1 MKLWIDAQLPPTLA
15 NWLSATFGLEAIALR
30 ELSLRDAKDIEI
42 FEAARA
48 QNAVIM
54 TKDSDFIDLVC
65 RLGTPPQILWLT
77 CGNVTNRNLRQLLT
91 STLPDALEQLQQ
103 GEKIALVGKT
113 GRATGPHLDWRMNW
127 HNQRIDPGL
136 LMDEAKSNQ

>member
-15 NWLSATFGLEAIALR
+15 NWLTNNFPLEATALR
-30 ELSLRDAKDIEI
+30 ELQLRDAQDTQI
-42 FEAARA
+42 FEAARTA
-48 QNAVIM
+48 NAVIM

-91 STLPDALEQLQQ
+91 STLPDALSRLRQ
-103 GEKIALVGKT
+103 GEAIVE
-113 GRATGPHLDWRMNW
+113 
-127 HNQRIDPGL
+127 I
-136 LMDEAKSNQ
+136 SNNL

>member
-1 MKLWIDAQLPPTLA
+1 MRIWVDAQLPPTLA
-15 NWLSATFGLEAIALR
+15 NWLSDSFDLEASSLR
-30 ELSLRDAKDIEI
+30 DLSLRDAQDIQI

-48 QNAVIM
+48 ESAVIM

-91 STLPDALEQLQQ
+91 ATMPEALAQLKQ
-103 GEKIALVGKT
+103 GEIIVE
-113 GRATGPHLDWRMNW
+113 
-127 HNQRIDPGL
+127 I
-136 LMDEAKSNQ
+136 SNTP